1 MKLFERPLEVQIQ
14 VSEFYNKK
22 LEGCAHS
29 TSGPLPVNLG
39 LIDDYM
45 RRPIIQFYIK
55 IEIRKICRHTNIHTG
70 LF

>member
-22 LEGCAHS
+22 LEGWAHS

-55 IEIRKICRHTNIHTG
+55 IEFRKICRHTNIHTG